1 MIELLHR
8 FSTRRTVCAVLA
20 TVFVSFAGP
29 VGLCADTVILSS
41 GARHEGELVSVD
53 ADFVLIRASGE
64 TVRIRRQEVASIHFE
79 PPAPHLKVEIRN
91 VKSDD
96 AIDVF
101 LDTEVV
107 MTDSLLKGSWIDLTP
122 KLKDGNNPLRLRIRN
137 SRGIWAY
144 NLNLRINGVVTNL
157 SCGEPFNL
165 NRPCRCCGKTGEELG
180 IVDDLPLIWIH
191 VDREAGTAEVLP

>member
-1 MIELLHR
+1 M
-8 FSTRRTVCAVLA
+8 FLA
-20 TVFVSFAGP
+20 IAGP
-29 VGLCADTVILSS
+29 AVLCADTVILNS

-53 ADFVLIRASGE
+53 EDSVVIRVSGE
-64 TVRIRRQEVASIHFE
+64 TVRMARKDVASIHFE
-79 PPAPHLKVEIRN
+79 PPLPPLKVEIRN

-101 LDTEVV
+101 LDTEAV
-107 MTDSLLKGSWIDLTP
+107 MTDSRLKGGWIDITP
-122 KLKDGNNPLRLRIRN
+122 KLKNGNNPLRLRIRN

-144 NLNLRINGVVTNL
+144 HLNLRVNGVVTNL

-180 IVDDLPLIWIH
+180 TVDDLPLIWIH
-191 VDREAGTAEVLP
+191 VDRETGTAEVLP